1 MDAAMEY
8 VLSQE
13 WELVKVD
20 DGDYEYTGMYII
32 Q

>member
-13 WELVKVD
+13 WELVKVAEQ
-20 DGDYEYTGMYII
+20 GYEYTGMYIL